1 MSGYLAYEQVF
12 DCRAGRTNICSVP
25 RVLSVLS
32 GSSQKVLD
40 KRPPIVQDRDMASNR
55 FPTYCIDCDRQVGA
69 GHAPLLKAKGRWV
82 VACRNLSTIPTYGS
96 DDGYDAIKD
105 RMLEG
110 GW

>member
-1 MSGYLAYEQVF
+1 
-12 DCRAGRTNICSVP
+12 
-25 RVLSVLS
+25 
-32 GSSQKVLD
+32 
-40 KRPPIVQDRDMASNR
+40 MASNK

-105 RMLEG
+105 RMLDG